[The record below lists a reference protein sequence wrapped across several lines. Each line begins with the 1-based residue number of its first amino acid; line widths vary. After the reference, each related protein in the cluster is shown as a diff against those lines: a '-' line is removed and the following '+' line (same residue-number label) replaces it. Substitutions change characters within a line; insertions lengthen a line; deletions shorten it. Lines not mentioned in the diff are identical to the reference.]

1 MNKKVLSRYIL
12 DKKEIIRNLDV
23 FPRTI
28 DIVKTKNFI
37 VPIVGPRRAG
47 KSYCLYDLIVNKLK
61 IKDADFLFMN
71 FEDAEL
77 ADTNFK
83 EIANIVNI
91 HEEIY
96 GKKPEYVFLDEV
108 QNVQNWHKSVR
119 SLFETKKCYIFISG
133 SSSKLLSKEIVTSL
147 RGRTL
152 SHTILPLSFKEFL
165 GFKKFELKPFY
176 SSTEENRI
184 KNSLRNYLKFGGFPD
199 IVFENQIADKFF
211 REYTDLVIFKDIV
224 ERHKIKNVF
233 IIKFLIKNI
242 LASFSKEFSVHKIFN
257 ILKSQNIKVSKKTL
271 YNYTSYLEDAFFVF
285 FLRKISFSVRD
296 SELSIPKCYVND
308 TGLINSVST
317 SFSQNIGKLMEN
329 AVFLELERRK
339 KAVTNIFYWKDSTGN
354 EVDFAVKQGLR
365 IKQLIQVC
373 YSVEDYE
380 TKEREIRSLLKASKE
395 LKCKDLL
402 VITEDYEDEEKIKG
416 KKIKYIPL
424 WKWLLG

>member
-1 MNKKVLSRYIL
+1 MNKKVLSRYLI

-28 DIVKTKNFI
+28 DIVKMKNFI

-47 KSYCLYDLIVNKLK
+47 KTYCLYDLIVNKLK

-77 ADTNFK
+77 ADINFK

-96 GKKPEYVFLDEV
+96 GKKPEYAFLDEV

-119 SLFETKKCYIFISG
+119 SLFETKKYYIFISG

-199 IVFENQIADKFF
+199 MVFENQIADKFF
-211 REYTDLVIFKDIV
+211 REYIDLVIFKDIV
-224 ERHKIKNVF
+224 ERYKIKNVF

-242 LASFSKEFSVHKIFN
+242 LSSFSKEFSVHKIFN
-257 ILKSQNIKVSKKTL
+257 TLKSQNIKVSKKTL

-308 TGLINSVST
+308 TGLINSVSI

-339 KAVTNIFYWKDSTGN
+339 KAVTNIFYWKNFTGN
-354 EVDFAVKQGLR
+354 EVDFVVKQGLR

-380 TKEREIRSLLKASKE
+380 TKEREIKALLKASKE

-424 WKWLLG
+424 WTWLLG

>member
-1 MNKKVLSRYIL
+1 MNKKVLSRYLI

-37 VPIVGPRRAG
+37 VPVVGPRRAG

-77 ADTNFK
+77 ADINFK
-83 EIANIVNI
+83 EIANIVNL

-96 GKKPEYVFLDEV
+96 GKKPEYTFLDEV
-108 QNVQNWHKSVR
+108 QNVQNWHKAVR
-119 SLFETKKCYIFISG
+119 SLFETKKYYIFISG

-176 SSTEENRI
+176 SSTEENKI

-211 REYTDLVIFKDIV
+211 REYIDLVIFKDIV
-224 ERHKIKNVF
+224 ERYKIKNVF

-257 ILKSQNIKVSKKTL
+257 ALKSQNIKVSKKTL

-296 SELSIPKCYVND
+296 SELSISKCYVND
-308 TGLINSVST
+308 TGLINSLSIN
-317 SFSQNIGKLMEN
+317 FSQNIGKLMEN

-339 KAVTNIFYWKDSTGN
+339 KAMTNIFYWKNSTGN
-354 EVDFAVKQGLR
+354 EVDFVVKQGLR

-380 TKEREIRSLLKASKE
+380 TKEREIKALLKASKE
-395 LKCKDLL
+395 LKCKNLL
-402 VITEDYEDEEKIKG
+402 VITEDYEDEEKVKG